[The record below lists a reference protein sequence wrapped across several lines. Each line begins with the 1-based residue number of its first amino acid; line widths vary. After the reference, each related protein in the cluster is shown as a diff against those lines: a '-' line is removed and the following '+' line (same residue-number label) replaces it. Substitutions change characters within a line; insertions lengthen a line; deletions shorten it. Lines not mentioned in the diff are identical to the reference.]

1 MIMRSSAHRCIFGTI
16 LTSLLLC
23 GAVRAGAAD
32 IVRVGVGAVYPTY
45 AIFFAGNNL
54 EIYQKQNLDMQITT
68 FRGGPATQEALAA
81 GSIDV
86 SAIAP
91 AAVSLAIKKGVDEKV
106 VALFT
111 PAVPKGWYVMVPA
124 NSPIKRIADLNGKT
138 VGVTQKGSLTDFWA
152 HRVAAMSNININTVP
167 LGGGVVPAL
176 KAKQV
181 DAALVW
187 PIYSYKS
194 MIDKSLE
201 PIFSL
206 GDNLPPSISEGVA
219 ASGDMIDKHADVLK
233 RWLVATSVTVSY
245 MQSHEGWTESFLKEY
260 FKEDNTD
267 VATTVYKDFIMNI
280 RADGLMKQEWMDDS
294 LKAAQFL
301 GDEQPLAPEK
311 VFDTTFTPIKPQ

>member
-1 MIMRSSAHRCIFGTI
+1 MIMPSSAHRRIFGTV
-16 LTSLLLC
+16 LAGLFLWGTF
-23 GAVRAGAAD
+23 RAEAGD

-54 EIYQKQNLDMQITT
+54 GIYQKQNLDVQITT

-81 GSIDV
+81 GSIDI

-91 AAVSLAIKKGVDEKV
+91 AVVSLAIKKGVDEKV

-111 PAVPKGWYVMVPA
+111 PAVPKGWYVMVTA
-124 NSPIKRIADLNGKT
+124 NSPIKRIADLDGKT
-138 VGVTQKGSLTDFWA
+138 VGVTQKVSLTDFWA
-152 HRVAAMSNININTVP
+152 HRVAALSNVSINTVP
-167 LGGGVVPAL
+167 LGGGVVPGL

-181 DAALVW
+181 DAAVVW

-194 MIDKSLE
+194 IIDKSLE

-219 ASGDMIDKHADVLK
+219 VSGDMINKHPDVLK
-233 RWLVATSVTVSY
+233 RWLLATSMTVSY
-245 MQSHEGWTESFLKEY
+245 MQSHEDWTESWLKEY
-260 FKEDNTD
+260 FKEDNVE
-267 VATTVYKDFIMNI
+267 VARTVYKDFIMNV
-280 RADGLMKQEWMDDS
+280 RADGLMKKEWMDES

-301 GDEQPLAPEK
+301 GDDQPLAAEK
-311 VFDTTFTPIKPQ
+311 VFDTTFTPIKPE